1 MNNQEEWIVDFHT
14 HTNFSDGYY
23 PPEKVVSMAAG
34 QGLRAIAITDHD
46 TMDGIPEAITAGRRL
61 GIEVVPGVEVSAIYR
76 GEEVHLLG
84 YYPSS
89 RGHLPLF
96 LKLMKRERFRRA
108 RKISDRL
115 KQLGINL
122 DREEILRESY
132 PASPGRLHF
141 ARLLLKKGIVA
152 SIREAFE
159 RYLGENSTAY
169 FPRNLYSAEKVL
181 SILHRSAATSVLAHP
196 GLIKSIPIEALLS
209 LGIKGLEVFYPHH
222 SRSEQEYFLR
232 LAKKHRLVITGG
244 SDFHGDP
251 KSKISHPGY
260 TAVGYKYLQQLK
272 GLSGL

>member
-1 MNNQEEWIVDFHT
+1 
-14 HTNFSDGYY
+14 
-23 PPEKVVSMAAG
+23 
-34 QGLRAIAITDHD
+34 
-46 TMDGIPEAITAGRRL
+46 MDGIPEAITAGRRL
-61 GIEVVPGVEVSAIYR
+61 GIEALGGKRYHR
-76 GEEVHLLG
+76 GERSIYLVTILLPG
-84 YYPSS
+84 SS
-89 RGHLPLF
+89 TPF
-96 LKLMKRERFRRA
+96 LKLMKA
-108 RKISDRL
+108 TVSWAQNWIA
-115 KQLGINL
+115 KQGINL